1 MDEIIKRFK
10 SLWSKSKVAAI
21 LYLVCSIVL
30 MVLAAIYLSSC
41 TSSLFVQKN
50 SPSATISTE
59 TNQNVS
65 ADSASIDI
73 KPFNPI
79 K

>member
-1 MDEIIKRFK
+1 MDDIIKKFK
-10 SLWSKSKVAAI
+10 ALWQKSKVAAI
-21 LYLVCSIVL
+21 LYLICSIVL

-41 TSSLFVQKN
+41 TQSLFVQKN
-50 SPSATISTE
+50 SPSSTISTE
-59 TNQNVS
+59 THQNVS

>member
-1 MDEIIKRFK
+1 MDDIIKKFK
-10 SLWSKSKVAAI
+10 ALWQKSKIAAVV
-21 LYLVCSIVL
+21 YLVCCVL
-30 MVLAAIYLSSC
+30 IMVIAAIYLSSC

-59 TNQNVS
+59 THQNVS
-65 ADSASIDI
+65 ADSARIDI

>member
-1 MDEIIKRFK
+1 MDDILKKFK
-10 SLWSKSKVAAI
+10 ALWQKSKIAAI
-21 LYLVCSIVL
+21 VYLLCCVIV

-41 TSSLFVQKN
+41 TQSLFVQKN
-50 SPSATISTE
+50 SPNSTISTE
-59 TNQNVS
+59 TTQSVS
-65 ADSASIDI
+65 IDSASIDI

>member
-1 MDEIIKRFK
+1 MDDLIKKFK
-10 SLWSKSKVAAI
+10 ALWQKSKVAAI
-21 LYLVCSIVL
+21 LYLVCCVVV
-30 MVLAAIYLSSC
+30 MVIAAIYLTSC

-50 SPSATISTE
+50 SPSSTISTE
-59 TNQNVS
+59 THQNVS

-73 KPFNPI
+73 KPLNPI

>member
-1 MDEIIKRFK
+1 MDDIIKKFK
-10 SLWSKSKVAAI
+10 LLWKKSKFAAI

-30 MVLAAIYLSSC
+30 MLLVAIYLSSC
-41 TSSLFVQKN
+41 TQSLFVQKN
-50 SPSATISTE
+50 SPSSTISTE
-59 TNQNVS
+59 THQAVS

-79 K
+79 N

>member
-10 SLWSKSKVAAI
+10 QLWQKSKIAAI

-30 MVLAAIYLSSC
+30 MVLVAIYLSSC

-50 SPSATISTE
+50 SSGATISTE
-59 TNQNVS
+59 THQSVS
-65 ADSASIDI
+65 ADSASIDV

>member
-1 MDEIIKRFK
+1 MDEIIKKFK
-10 SLWSKSKVAAI
+10 LLWQKSKVAAI

-41 TSSLFVQKN
+41 TQSLFVQKN
-50 SPSATISTE
+50 SPSSTISTE
-59 TNQNVS
+59 TRQNVS

>member
-1 MDEIIKRFK
+1 MDDIIKKFK
-10 SLWSKSKVAAI
+10 ALWQKSKVAAVV
-21 LYLVCSIVL
+21 YLVCCVL
-30 MVLAAIYLSSC
+30 IMVIAVIYLSSC

-59 TNQNVS
+59 THQNVS

>member
-10 SLWSKSKVAAI
+10 LLWKRSKVAAI
-21 LYLVCSIVL
+21 IYLICSVVL
-30 MVLAAIYLSSC
+30 MVLVAVYLSSC

-50 SPSATISTE
+50 SAGATISTE
-59 TNQNVS
+59 TRQNVS
-65 ADSASIDI
+65 ADSARIDI
-73 KPFNPI
+73 EPFNPL

>member
-10 SLWSKSKVAAI
+10 ALWQKSKVAAI
-21 LYLVCSIVL
+21 IYLICSVVL

-59 TNQNVS
+59 THQNVS
-65 ADSASIDI
+65 ADSARIDI
-73 KPFNPI
+73 KPFNPL

>member
-1 MDEIIKRFK
+1 MDELIKKFK
-10 SLWSKSKVAAI
+10 LLWQKSKVAAI
-21 LYLVCSIVL
+21 LYLVCCIVL
-30 MVLAAIYLSSC
+30 MVLVSIYLSSC
-41 TSSLFVQKN
+41 TSSLFIQKN
-50 SPSATISTE
+50 SAGATISTE
-59 TNQNVS
+59 THQNVS

>member
-1 MDEIIKRFK
+1 MDEIIKKFRL
-10 SLWSKSKVAAI
+10 LWEKSKVAAI
-21 LYLVCSIVL
+21 LYLICSIVL

-41 TSSLFVQKN
+41 TQSLFVQKN
-50 SPSATISTE
+50 SPSATISTQ
-59 TNQNVS
+59 THQTVS

-79 K
+79 N

>member
-1 MDEIIKRFK
+1 MDEIIKKFK
-10 SLWSKSKVAAI
+10 TLWKKSKVAAI

-41 TSSLFVQKN
+41 TQSLFVQKN

-59 TNQNVS
+59 TKQSVS

-79 K
+79 N

>member
-10 SLWSKSKVAAI
+10 TLWQKSKVAAI
-21 LYLVCSIVL
+21 IYLICSVIL
-30 MVLAAIYLSSC
+30 LVLAAIYLSSC

-50 SPSATISTE
+50 SAGATISTE
-59 TNQNVS
+59 THQTVS

-79 K
+79 N

>member
-1 MDEIIKRFK
+1 MDDIIKKFK
-10 SLWSKSKVAAI
+10 ALWQKSKVAAVV
-21 LYLVCSIVL
+21 YLVCCVL
-30 MVLAAIYLSSC
+30 IMVIAAIYLSSC

-59 TNQNVS
+59 THQNVS
-65 ADSASIDI
+65 ADSARIDI

>member
-10 SLWSKSKVAAI
+10 ILWQKSKVAAI
-21 LYLVCSIVL
+21 IYLICSVVL
-30 MVLAAIYLSSC
+30 MVLVAIYLSSC

-59 TNQNVS
+59 THQNVS
-65 ADSASIDI
+65 ADSARIDI
-73 KPFNPI
+73 KPFNPL